1 MFKFYSLFPF
11 FFLIIFSINGQSTLT
26 LQPNEIDGKDAF
38 ISSNILDAGQGNSTE
53 FDASAWTIFGSPITI
68 RSLIDFDLSSLPL
81 GATIQSAH
89 LTLYN
94 NPDAQN
100 GYANGQHVHVSGS
113 NEAVL
118 QRIISPWTEDVAWS
132 NQPTTTSQNE
142 VTLAQ
147 DTDPNQD
154 YVLNVTNLLLD
165 VIENSSCSFGF
176 LLKLNTET
184 PYRFLAFA
192 SSDHPNS
199 AIHPKL
205 EITYTLDCNMLVL
218 QPNETDGKDAFISSN
233 VLDAGQGNSTEFD
246 ASAWTIFGSPF
257 TIRSLIDFDLSSLPL
272 GATIQSAQL
281 TLYNNPDAQNGYANG
296 QHVHESGSNEAVLQ
310 RIISPWTEDVAWSN
324 QPLTSSQNEVTLVQ
338 DTNSYQNY
346 ILDVTNLLQDIIDN
360 PSSSFGFLL
369 KLKTETPY
377 RFLAFASSDH
387 PNESIHP
394 KLEICYS
401 DLLILKIPELQSNSI
416 SVFPNP
422 TSGLINVELKN
433 LNTDFSSNNSFV
445 LFDALGNKVF
455 ENTNCSKSSLSFDVS
470 NLQSGMYY
478 WILRFGQ
485 NINNGKLILAK

>member
-1 MFKFYSLFPF
+1 MIRIYLFF
-11 FFLIIFSINGQSTLT
+11 TCFFLLVFTINSQTILT
-26 LQPNEIDGKDAF
+26 LQPNGNFGKDAF
-38 ISSNILDAGQGNSTE
+38 ISSNVLDAGQGNSTE
-53 FDASAWTIFGSPITI
+53 FDASAWTIFGSPFTI
-68 RSLIDFDLSSLPL
+68 RSLIDFDLSSLPM
-81 GATIQSAH
+81 GATIQSAQ

-94 NPDAQN
+94 NPNAQN

-113 NEAVL
+113 NDAVL

-132 NQPTTTSQNE
+132 NQPATTSQNE

-154 YVLNVTNLLLD
+154 YILDVTNLLQD
-165 VIENSSCSFGF
+165 IMANPSSSFGF
-176 LLKLNTET
+176 LLKLSTEA

-272 GATIQSAQL
+272 GTTIQSAQL

-296 QHVHESGSNEAVLQ
+296 QHVHISGSNEAVLQ
-310 RIISPWTEDVAWSN
+310 RIISPWTEDVAWNN
-324 QPLTSSQNEVTLVQ
+324 QPITSSQNEVTLAQ
-338 DTNSYQNY
+338 DTNSNQDY
-346 ILDVTNLLQDIIDN
+346 ILDVTKLWQDIISD
-360 PSSSFGFLL
+360 SSNNFGFLL
-369 KLKTETPY
+369 QLKNETPY

-387 PNESIHP
+387 PMHRCILNW
-394 KLEICYS
+394 KFVMLICW
-401 DLLILKIPELQSNSI
+401 L
-416 SVFPNP
+416 
-422 TSGLINVELKN
+422 
-433 LNTDFSSNNSFV
+433 
-445 LFDALGNKVF
+445 
-455 ENTNCSKSSLSFDVS
+455 
-470 NLQSGMYY
+470 
-478 WILRFGQ
+478 
-485 NINNGKLILAK
+485 